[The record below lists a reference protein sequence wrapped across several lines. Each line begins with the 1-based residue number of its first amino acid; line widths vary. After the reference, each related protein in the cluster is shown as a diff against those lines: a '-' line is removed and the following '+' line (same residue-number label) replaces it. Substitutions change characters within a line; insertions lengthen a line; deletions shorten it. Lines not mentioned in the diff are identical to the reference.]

1 MGGPACGI
9 RLRTGSRPTMRDPK
23 RVAILISG
31 RGSNM
36 RALVEQAYG
45 YEVALVA
52 SNKPDA
58 DGLSWAKER
67 GLSTWARESKG
78 VGKEEY
84 DRVLSD
90 TLEDHEIGTI
100 ALAGFM
106 RILSPWFVE
115 QWRGRILNIHPSLLP
130 KYRGLDT
137 HRRAIDA
144 GDAVAGCS
152 VHIVTEELDGGE
164 VLGQA
169 EVPIESGGAP
179 ADLEQRVLAAE
190 HRRYPRLLSECG
202 RRGPIL

>member
-1 MGGPACGI
+1 
-9 RLRTGSRPTMRDPK
+9 MRDPK

-36 RALVEQAYG
+36 RAMVERANG

-58 DGLSWAKER
+58 DGLRWAKER
-67 GLSTWARESKG
+67 GLQTWATESKG
-78 VGKEEY
+78 IAKEEY
-84 DRVLSD
+84 DRLLSGA
-90 TLEDHEIGTI
+90 LEEYGIGTI

-115 QWRGRILNIHPSLLP
+115 RWRGRILNIHPSLLP

-137 HRRAIDA
+137 HARAIDA
-144 GDAVAGCS
+144 GDAVGGCS
-152 VHIVTEELDGGE
+152 VHVVTEELDAGE

-169 EVPIESGGAP
+169 EVPIELGDTP
-179 ADLEQRVLAAE
+179 ASLERRVLAAE
-190 HRRYPRLLSECG
+190 HELYARVLSEFV
-202 RRGPIL
+202 RR